1 MRRQTVRND
10 GRERYGDHDSV
21 HRSEYRSFAS
31 QTQHEDASQ
40 TQLEDLGEF
49 SFSEDGLTSLVFI
62 NTVLLETRD
71 PS

>member
-1 MRRQTVRND
+1 MRRQTVRNN

-21 HRSEYRSFAS
+21 HCSQYRHFAS
-31 QTQHEDASQ
+31 QTQHEDASL

-49 SFSEDGLTSLVFI
+49 SISEDGRTSLVFI
-62 NTVLLETRD
+62 NTVFLETRD